1 MIVVLLISLNVSDRM
16 FWKNI
21 YNNYFRKKSNIHWV
35 VNIPVV
41 WIFQDSEYAVVMTMR
56 YNPHV
61 AGFWIFQD
69 SNYAMY
75 QGFEY
80 AKLHRVLNMLEEC

>member
-1 MIVVLLISLNVSDRM
+1 MIVVLLIPLNISDRM
-16 FWKNI
+16 FWENI
-21 YNNYFRKKSNIHWV
+21 YNNYFRKKLNIHWV

-41 WIFQDSEYAVVMTMR
+41 WIFQDSEYAVVMAMR
-56 YNPHV
+56 YNLHV

-69 SNYAMY
+69 SKYAIC

-80 AKLHRVLNMLEEC
+80 AK